1 MTNKLLL
8 ILLILCSIKASGQMD
23 FQDSTAQVITYWDLG
38 EKYEYAVTFQQ
49 LSYSEKDTTKNET
62 MTYDVEVT
70 VIDSTE
76 NNYVVKWFYKNIET
90 NSKNPLIQKLVKA
103 SEDIEVDIK
112 LDALGVIQEVVNW
125 EEVRDYMVKS
135 IGEMKSDL
143 PEIPEIEKMF
153 QQIESTY
160 SSKASIEAAAI
171 QDVQQFHN
179 FHGGKYPLNEKL
191 TGQIKTPNIYYPEKP
206 FDTNLIVILEELDEE
221 NSQFRIR
228 SIHEVDTE
236 QLTQS
241 AFQYV
246 SELFSNLNQKIP
258 KREEFE
264 NLTNSVE
271 TVSRIHN
278 TGWVL
283 ESILWKE
290 VFVDGLTN
298 MEIRT
303 IQMK

>member
-298 MEIRT
+298 IEIRT